1 MEDGTS
7 ASPSHTEGTREGTN
21 DWWERARL
29 SGACQT
35 RGTLDLIGDK
45 WSLLVIGLLG
55 QGRRRFSEL
64 KREIEDI
71 SQRMLTL
78 TLRHL
83 EREGLVE
90 RTVFPVVPPRVDY
103 ELTDLGRTLLETVQ
117 SLIDWAI
124 ANNGRIVA
132 ARARYDAEHAA
143 PGDSPAAQR
152 SA

>member
-7 ASPSHTEGTREGTN
+7 SSPSHSEGTE

-45 WSLLVIGLLG
+45 WSLLVVGLLG

-103 ELTDLGRTLLETVQ
+103 ELTDMGHTLLETVQ

-124 ANNGRIVA
+124 ANNERIVA